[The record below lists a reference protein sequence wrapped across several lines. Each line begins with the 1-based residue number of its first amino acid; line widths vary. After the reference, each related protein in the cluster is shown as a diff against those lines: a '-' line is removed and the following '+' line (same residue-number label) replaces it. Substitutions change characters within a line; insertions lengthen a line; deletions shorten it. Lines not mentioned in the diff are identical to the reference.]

1 MGIVTPR
8 MIAIDIDGTLTASG
22 GSIGPR
28 TVNAVR
34 AAAESGV
41 EIVIAT
47 GRRQSYAMPMVAP
60 LGLKASDV
68 MITSNGSV
76 MKTVGGELLERTL
89 MPAETARLICREL
102 TEFTGSLVFTFDK
115 DGPGSLVIES
125 METLGRSIGR
135 WIQVNYE
142 SIETV
147 DPLID
152 AFANGACPIQGMVAG
167 SMEHMH
173 LARLRMDVEGSPLA
187 TKITVHRTEYPE
199 QDLSIVDLL
208 PRGCSKGVALERLA
222 GLRGIAR
229 EEVMA
234 IGDNWN
240 DLEMLNWAG
249 QPVIMANASDELQ
262 KFAAERGW
270 HVTANNE
277 EDGVGLAVERALSG
291 VLEFS

>member
-1 MGIVTPR
+1 MAIVNPR
-8 MIAIDIDGTLTASG
+8 MIAIDIDGTLTSSG
-22 GSIGPR
+22 GVIQPR
-28 TVNAVR
+28 TVSALR

-60 LGLKASDV
+60 LGLNPNDV

-76 MKTVGGELLERTL
+76 MRTVGGELLERTL
-89 MPAETARLICREL
+89 MPAETARQICREL

-115 DGPGSLVIES
+115 EGRGSLMIES
-125 METLGRSIGR
+125 METLGRAIGR

-152 AFANGACPIQGMVAG
+152 AFVNGSCPIQGMLAG

-173 LARLRMDVEGSPLA
+173 AARLRLEGEGSPLA
-187 TKITVHRTEYPE
+187 KEITVHRTEYPE
-199 QDLSIVDLL
+199 RDLSIVDLL

-222 GLRGIAR
+222 GLRGIAQ

-240 DLEMLNWAG
+240 DLDMLNWAG
-249 QPVIMANASDELQ
+249 QAVIMANASEDLQ
-262 KFAAERGW
+262 KIAVERGW
-270 HVTANNE
+270 HRTASNE
-277 EDGVGLAVERALSG
+277 EDGVGLAIERALSG
-291 VLEFS
+291 MLEFS